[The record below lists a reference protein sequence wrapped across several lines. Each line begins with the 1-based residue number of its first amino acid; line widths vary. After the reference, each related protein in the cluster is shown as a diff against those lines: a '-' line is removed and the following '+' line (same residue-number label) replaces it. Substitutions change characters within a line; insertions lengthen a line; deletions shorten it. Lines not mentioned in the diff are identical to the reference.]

1 MPFVKSYK
9 YNLYGDATVKQ
20 QVGKIYKFT
29 QIKVVDVPASDIGGV
44 MRGSDGY
51 VRIDK
56 YKLDGNGIVEEKVGN
71 GSRFTQIQVVDVAA
85 SDVGHVDGFS
95 PGDLQAFVRSYRYNL
110 FGNVTVEEQVGTIYR
125 FRQGN
130 KVVDVPAS
138 DTDAVEGF
146 QGGAK
151 RRNRKQTRKARRN
164 RRRYTRR
171 N

>member
-9 YNLYGDATVKQ
+9 YDLFGDATVNQ
-20 QVGKIYKFT
+20 QIGKIYRFK
-29 QIKVVDVPASDIGGV
+29 QG
-44 MRGSDGY
+44 
-51 VRIDK
+51 
-56 YKLDGNGIVEEKVGN
+56 EK
-71 GSRFTQIQVVDVAA
+71 VVDVAA
-85 SDVGHVDGFS
+85 SDVGYVDGFS

-110 FGNVTVEEQVGTIYR
+110 FGDVTVEEQVGTIYR

-138 DTDAVEGF
+138 DIDAVEGF
-146 QGGAK
+146 EGGAK

-171 N
+171 RN